1 MNSSQLLIGAGVGM
15 TVVFMFDPSR
25 GRRRRALAADQIRRA
40 RRKTRDALD
49 ATARDI
55 ANRTVG
61 IVAAT
66 RLANDDVDDA
76 TLVDRVRAKLGR
88 VCSHPRAIDV
98 DAANGVVTLRGP
110 VLTTEL
116 DKLLGAVSAV
126 HGVGSVRNELEP
138 HDSADNIPSLQGAG
152 TVAGPTLDVLQRNWA
167 PGTQAL
173 VAVGLAATGVC
184 LAAYVRRH
192 AGHPGLRALA
202 LSNRVRRL
210 LIELVQGRHMAET
223 KGPKDPME
231 GRPRRQT
238 TDPKGA
244 LNNARPQQLEDSRAI
259 GQDDRLIGAERFP
272 RKGDDE

>member
-66 RLANDDVDDA
+66 RGRLANDDVDDA

-184 LAAYVRRH
+184 LAAYVRRYG
-192 AGHPGLRALA
+192 GHP
-202 LSNRVRRL
+202 
-210 LIELVQGRHMAET
+210 
-223 KGPKDPME
+223 
-231 GRPRRQT
+231 
-238 TDPKGA
+238 
-244 LNNARPQQLEDSRAI
+244 
-259 GQDDRLIGAERFP
+259 
-272 RKGDDE
+272 